1 MTVTLKGNVLT
12 IVVDAN
18 VTNPPMSGSGKSRLV
33 ASESAKTAVN
43 VDGKQLVVSLNAYIK
58 N

>member
-1 MTVTLKGNVLT
+1 MSVTLANGKLT
-12 IVVDAN
+12 IIVDAN
-18 VTNPPMSGSGKSRLV
+18 TVNPPVSGSGKSKLV
-33 ASESAKTAVN
+33 ASESSKTSVN